1 MFSVDQVVVN
11 SHITIFSDALK
22 LMFASYYCFNIS
34 YPGDQGATLE
44 FVQSVPPTA
53 AAAASANAFSAEF
66 RVQMHAVSLSWP
78 QSPS

>member
-1 MFSVDQVVVN
+1 MNNIFKPPSDPGSSRLTAENFMFSVDQVVVN

-44 FVQSVPPTA
+44 FVQ
-53 AAAASANAFSAEF
+53 
-66 RVQMHAVSLSWP
+66 R
-78 QSPS
+78 